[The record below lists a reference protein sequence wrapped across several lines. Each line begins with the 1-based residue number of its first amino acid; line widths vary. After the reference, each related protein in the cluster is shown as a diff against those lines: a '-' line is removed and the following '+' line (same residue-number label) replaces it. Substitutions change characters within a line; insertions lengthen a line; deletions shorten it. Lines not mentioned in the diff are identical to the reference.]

1 MLPYTEPNLTVELCV
16 YIPLPLF
23 FFFMRYFFA
32 LLLPVYFLFAATP
45 VTYAQ
50 QAPSPY
56 HTRFAVDAPVT
67 LGLGAVSGLGLYLVS
82 QKDGLSQAQL
92 SALNKNN
99 VPRFDRF
106 VAGNYSKTAQ
116 TVGDFIVYPTLL
128 IAPGLL
134 ALDSDVRGRYGQ
146 VLGLYLQ
153 TMLAQN
159 AIFTMMVGNV
169 TRYRPF
175 LYGPEGGSS
184 RNSHISTNSFY
195 AGHTA
200 NTAAATFFAAKVY
213 HDFNPG
219 SVAEPFVW
227 TAAAV
232 VPAVMAYTRIEAGK
246 HFLSDNLVG
255 YAVGTTV
262 GIVVPQLH
270 KTTERTGLSLA
281 PMQGVNVNGYS
292 YSGLLLTKRL

>member
-1 MLPYTEPNLTVELCV
+1 MKHL
-16 YIPLPLF
+16 
-23 FFFMRYFFA
+23 FA
-32 LLLPVYFLFAATP
+32 LLLPGFLLFASP
-45 VTYAQ
+45 VTAQ
-50 QAPSPY
+50 QTPSPY
-56 HTRFAVDAPVT
+56 RTRFAIDAPITV
-67 LGLGAVSGLGLYLVS
+67 GLGAVSGVGLYLVS
-82 QKDGLSQAQL
+82 QKDGLNQTQL
-92 SALNKNN
+92 AALNKNN
-99 VPRFDRF
+99 VPKFDRF

-134 ALDSDVRGRYGQ
+134 ALDADVRSHYGQ

-153 TMLAQN
+153 TLLAQN
-159 AIFTMMVGNV
+159 AIFTMTVGNV

-175 LYGPEGGSS
+175 LYGPEGGGD

-200 NTAAATFFAAKVY
+200 NTATATFFAAKVY

-219 SVAEPFVW
+219 SAAEPLVW

-246 HFLSDNLVG
+246 HFLSDNIVG
-255 YAVGTTV
+255 YAVGATV

-270 KTTERTGLSLA
+270 KTAERTGLAVS
-281 PMQGVNVNGYS
+281 PVQGLNVNGYS